1 MDKRNVTDLGQK
13 IKEYLELLPVGLML
27 GDDTK
32 ESFTTHRKMSEAC
45 LLDFLRWLKDPE
57 KYEP

>member
-13 IKEYLELLPVGLML
+13 IKEYLELL
-27 GDDTK
+27 DDETK
-32 ESFTTHRKMSEAC
+32 DEAFATHRKMSEAC

-57 KYEP
+57 SHDP